1 MPLFR
6 LISTAAR
13 EAIAIEFYDDTCA
26 SALDIARRACLEEA
40 ELWQEGIY
48 MFTLKKGD
56 DRGDLW
62 IIYRNARIS
71 EAPAVAA

>member
-6 LISTAAR
+6 LISTAAH
-13 EAIAIEFYDDTCA
+13 EALAVEFYDDTCA

-48 MFTLKKGD
+48 MFTLKKSD
-56 DRGDLW
+56 DVDDLW
-62 IIYRNARIS
+62 TIYRKSGSN
-71 EAPAVAA
+71 EVPAVAA

>member
-13 EAIAIEFYDDTCA
+13 EALAVEFSDDTCA

-56 DRGDLW
+56 DGGDLW
-62 IIYRNARIS
+62 TIYRKTGLN
-71 EAPAVAA
+71 ETPAVAA